1 VFHGRSVSEVSIP
14 LPVTFSGV
22 DKKLTGLSVDQVAGL
37 VGQLPQGPTS
47 QGSFQD
53 VHFQVVSLV
62 ILGLVRKETG
72 IVECRSIQRLP
83 KFVADT
89 LVQNSRK
96 TVSASHRR
104 QPSQQVHGWPELT
117 QLGKTDAETPCAD
130 KAISWNYISPAT
142 ESLYAGEANA

>member
-1 VFHGRSVSEVSIP
+1 MFHGRSVSEVSIP

-89 LVQNSRK
+89 LGTKLTENS
-96 TVSASHRR
+96 VR
-104 QPSQQVHGWPELT
+104 QPPQAAQ
-117 QLGKTDAETPCAD
+117 
-130 KAISWNYISPAT
+130 PAGSRVARVDT
-142 ESLYAGEANA
+142 TWKDRCRDTMCR

>member
-1 VFHGRSVSEVSIP
+1 MFHGRSVSEVSIP

-89 LVQNSRK
+89 LRTKLTENS
-96 TVSASHRR
+96 VR
-104 QPSQQVHGWPELT
+104 QPPQAAQ
-117 QLGKTDAETPCAD
+117 
-130 KAISWNYISPAT
+130 PAGSRVARVDT
-142 ESLYAGEANA
+142 TWKDRCRDTMCR

>member
-1 VFHGRSVSEVSIP
+1 MFHGRSVSEVSIP

-83 KFVADT
+83 KFAADT
-89 LVQNSRK
+89 LGTKLTENS
-96 TVSASHRR
+96 VR
-104 QPSQQVHGWPELT
+104 QPPQAAQ
-117 QLGKTDAETPCAD
+117 
-130 KAISWNYISPAT
+130 PAGSRVARVDT
-142 ESLYAGEANA
+142 TWKDRCRDTMCR

>member
-89 LVQNSRK
+89 LGTKLTENS
-96 TVSASHRR
+96 VR
-104 QPSQQVHGWPELT
+104 QPPQAAQ
-117 QLGKTDAETPCAD
+117 
-130 KAISWNYISPAT
+130 PAGSRVARVDT
-142 ESLYAGEANA
+142 TWKDRCRDTMCR